1 MGDRK
6 FKVARWVN
14 PPFVLLRWPKERP
27 GLNFGIIKFD
37 HAMKNKIYHYKEGS
51 QYWSCHLIEKGS
63 YLSCLK
69 AFDRCANFDRI
80 VSENGLGYLNKP
92 LV

>member
-37 HAMKNKIYHYKEGS
+37 HAMKNKN
-51 QYWSCHLIEKGS
+51 
-63 YLSCLK
+63 LSLQRR
-69 AFDRCANFDRI
+69 FT
-80 VSENGLGYLNKP
+80 V
-92 LV
+92 LVLSTD